1 MGNFLLPF
9 SYSFKNF
16 GIGNQRRRVLQVEMM
31 GEKTRKQREEV
42 NVLNFISYTALGL
55 SRSMQLFSMK

>member
-1 MGNFLLPF
+1 M
-9 SYSFKNF
+9 
-16 GIGNQRRRVLQVEMM
+16 LQVEMM
-31 GEKTRKQREEV
+31 GEKTRKQKEEV